1 MLIVTIQ
8 VRGNTFP
15 YPRPLELDYPGQLQ
29 STAPVLDGRLTIG
42 ATTAMGT
49 SRVGAVDQTVFA
61 RSALIQGPAADN
73 MRSELKA
80 SNVQVV
86 TLLNGDLVVQGGS
99 GNNTV
104 AQIDPVNQVILVN
117 GVTNVIGGSGINAL
131 AQIISQGTQTLW
143 TTGGPPPNGNINV
156 TGGFG
161 AGANA
166 LITAAGLQSLSA
178 SGSIVPASTPGGG
191 SAFVGGVAPA
201 NTNVPGSPTGSVL
214 ALQDNLIGT
223 IVNAE
228 PDDGQNE
235 HDPFRRA
242 PLCN

>member
-104 AQIDPVNQVILVN
+104 
-117 GVTNVIGGSGINAL
+117 